1 MTTNSFY
8 RFTPANYNAGFEPA
22 FSPTVDALNGLSVLI
37 PAGYGIGSDVQ
48 PMINQLQG
56 YIANLNVES
65 KDFNFRL
72 VYPSPFPVLSG
83 ANNLTFYIV
92 NDQLRGAN
100 PSQVFTIFWQV
111 TDATIVDAII
121 TPNANVSFTA
131 DYSTHLY
138 EPEAVAYRALGI
150 ANQNGSAFFPLTYQ
164 WNSTTGI
171 ASSGLARCND
181 CQFDLAT
188 GYPDRYPG
196 STLPTSPDWNIE
208 FPALNSEE
216 KYVYLL
222 VEKII
227 NKGFDPSFDY
237 LDLIAYA
244 ESLILPSAEWNILT
258 ASSTI
263 GFDRII
269 IEITS
274 SEFSTGFVLVGR
286 YDAKWQ
292 FQRFFNYQAGSL
304 FTFLSEYSPSTQ
316 LPYEPNNF
324 KAYLTGANTSYDIE
338 QICFEE
344 PCAAEQ
350 EYYAMPAKTG
360 DQFQFNIIPESSNM
374 IGITSAKIGL
384 FDCNE
389 NFIQQIG
396 IVKQPDCD
404 NESFDIIITNELYEG
419 FSISDGDII
428 IIGYDCNDLETFTIT
443 IPNAS
448 LVLSPITEFAQSV
461 IDYINLINT
470 IIASYTIDGSSNIT
484 FSLFLNGFY
493 LNTKTINFQLN
504 GISVLDVFV
513 DLDQNLFSQY
523 RIDGPN
529 EGQVYTNTN
538 QIYLYSAVLAEGINT
553 NYNLNYD
560 PLTGIYTN
568 SFDST
573 FNQKIQLKVQVSRS
587 MDQDSGLATA
597 QWSVDS
603 DGMQDDYRI
612 YVFRSKAPDGTD
624 YVGSGSETFGSNM
637 SFESWFPFD
646 ENYIPTDGSV
656 ANACL
661 IDGKRFY
668 SIRDNAIPYEG
679 PTINNYYYYFDI
691 ETDIILDPPLRI
703 GEELIVYAA
712 AGPINKLW
720 NDLYETT
727 DASQVILPKY
737 LSPFEA
743 DGFGIVNNTDLKINS
758 ISTGVRCLESTQLQA
773 SVEIPAVIDGEYR
786 FALYNQSETALEI
799 YATSN
804 PIRIDNAECFSEI
817 IEFWGDGTVEGFEY
831 YGDWK
836 QRIRIGING
845 GGEKIQLEESLYRQS
860 NGIHRRPA
868 NKTDLSLDL
877 HTDYLDLPAI
887 KAMTSATRHKFLIW
901 KNQNIFVNGDI
912 EVATTQDF
920 TDESSFET
928 LSQMKFQA
936 LVQGYQPYNNSC
948 LSC

>member
-1 MTTNSFY
+1 MSTNPFY
-8 RFTPANYNAGFEPA
+8 RFEPANYNAGFEPA

-48 PMINQLQG
+48 PMINQIQG

-111 TDATIVDAII
+111 TNATIVDAII

-138 EPEAVAYRALGI
+138 EPEAVAYRALRI

-196 STLPTSPDWNIE
+196 STLPTSPDWKIE

-244 ESLILPSAEWNILT
+244 ESLILPSAEWSIST
-258 ASSTI
+258 SSDIT

-292 FQRFFNYQAGSL
+292 FQRFFNNQAGSL

-338 QICFEE
+338 QICFAE

-350 EYYAMPAKTG
+350 EFYAMPAKIG

-374 IGITSAKIGL
+374 IGVCSAKIGL
-384 FDCNE
+384 M
-389 NFIQQIG
+389 
-396 IVKQPDCD
+396 
-404 NESFDIIITNELYEG
+404 
-419 FSISDGDII
+419 
-428 IIGYDCNDLETFTIT
+428 DCNDVFIQEIGSVHPVQRIDFGMGEMDFLDWVFEYCDGTSDLVFTATNENGDFQSLIYT
-443 IPNAS
+443 IPS
-448 LVLSPITEFAQSV
+448 SEFVDIT
-461 IDYINLINT
+461 
-470 IIASYTIDGSSNIT
+470 TIDDFIAFIAT
-484 FSLFLNGFY
+484 IPFPEWFSASVTSFGNSP
-493 LNTKTINFQLN
+493 TI
-504 GISVLDVFV
+504 
-513 DLDQNLFSQY
+513 
-523 RIDGPN
+523 R
-529 EGQVYTNTN
+529 
-538 QIYLYSAVLAEGINT
+538 A
-553 NYNLNYD
+553 
-560 PLTGIYTN
+560 
-568 SFDST
+568 
-573 FNQKIQLKVQVSRS
+573 R
-587 MDQDSGLATA
+587 
-597 QWSVDS
+597 W
-603 DGMQDDYRI
+603 
-612 YVFRSKAPDGTD
+612 
-624 YVGSGSETFGSNM
+624 TFGFCNPPEC
-637 SFESWFPFD
+637 FFG
-646 ENYIPTDGSV
+646 IQVVTVPTDV
-656 ANACL
+656 AWLEN
-661 IDGKRFY
+661 
-668 SIRDNAIPYEG
+668 
-679 PTINNYYYYFDI
+679 
-691 ETDIILDPPLRI
+691 
-703 GEELIVYAA
+703 V
-712 AGPINKLW
+712 
-720 NDLYETT
+720 
-727 DASQVILPKY
+727 
-737 LSPFEA
+737 
-743 DGFGIVNNTDLKINS
+743 
-758 ISTGVRCLESTQLQA
+758 STQSYQPTQLQA

-860 NGIHRRPA
+860 NGIHRRPS

-877 HTDYLDLPAI
+877 HTDYLDLETI